1 MTRPSVSVLLP
12 VRNASRWLDDAL
24 ASLTRQTLT
33 DFEVIAVDDG
43 STDDSGALLDRWA
56 ESDPRFSVV
65 HQPAR
70 GLVTALNRGLNRCCA
85 PLVARMDAD
94 DVSHPRRLELQAA
107 ILTSCPEVGV
117 VSCGVRHFP
126 AHRVARG
133 FRLYEAWLNSLTTH
147 DEMSR
152 ERFVES
158 PLAHPS
164 VMLRRDLLAE
174 IGGWRDQEWAEDYDL
189 WLRLFEAG
197 VIFAKL
203 DRALFFW
210 REHGDRLT
218 RADSRYSVPS
228 FLRCKAHFLARG
240 PLRKTGKV
248 ILWGAG
254 QTGRRLSK
262 FLIEEGVAIKA
273 VVDIDPV
280 KIGGSL
286 RGIPIIASDELADEL
301 DENTV
306 VLAAVASRGA
316 RDLIRACLVDLG
328 LEEGVTFWC
337 AA

>member
-1 MTRPSVSVLLP
+1 MLLP
-12 VRNASRWLDDAL
+12 VRNAAPWLDDCL
-24 ASLTRQTLT
+24 NSLTRQTLT
-33 DFEVIAVDDG
+33 NFEVVAVDDG
-43 STDDSGALLDRWA
+43 STDESSVRLDRWA
-56 ESDPRFSVV
+56 ESDPRFTVV
-65 HQPAR
+65 HHPAQ
-70 GLVTALNRGLNRCCA
+70 GLVTALNRGLERCRA

-107 ILTSCPEVGV
+107 ILSSRPEVGV
-117 VSCGVRHFP
+117 VSCRVRHFP
-126 AHRVARG
+126 ARRVAEG

-174 IGGWRDQEWAEDYDL
+174 VGGWRDRGWAEDYDL

-197 VIFAKL
+197 AIFAKL
-203 DRALFFW
+203 DRTLFFW
-210 REHGDRLT
+210 REHGERLT
-218 RADSRYSVPS
+218 RTDRRYSVPS

-240 PLRKTGKV
+240 PLKNAGKV

-262 FLIEEGVAIKA
+262 FLAERGVAINV
-273 VVDIDPV
+273 VVDIDPA
-280 KIGGSL
+280 KIGGTL
-286 RGIPIIASDELADEL
+286 RGIPIVAPESLPDLLESG
-301 DENTV
+301 TV

-316 RDLIRACLVDLG
+316 RDLIRTRLVELG
-328 LEEGVTFWC
+328 LEEGRSFWC
-337 AA
+337 VA